1 MHGMLFSIHLRTE
14 AYQVVG
20 RSLRRFR
27 KNSSITSVKEVY
39 EKYHDKGFD
48 VIGISFD
55 EDEAVL
61 RKFITEKELPWRQI
75 LDSHGFKGVFAKQY
89 GMRGIPA
96 PFLIDRNGK
105 VISVNARGHLLG
117 ELVAAEIAGKKD

>member
-1 MHGMLFSIHLRTE
+1 MVNRFHLRTTRGK
-14 AYQVVG
+14 VVLLDFWAVWCG
-20 RSLRRFR
+20 PCVGE
-27 KNSSITSVKEVY
+27 IPDVKEVY

-75 LDSHGFKGVFAKQY
+75 LDSRGFKGVFAKQY
-89 GMRGIPA
+89 GVHGIPA

-105 VISVNARGHLLG
+105 VISVNARGSLLD
-117 ELVAAEIAGKKD
+117 ELVEAEIEGKKD

>member
-1 MHGMLFSIHLRTE
+1 MHGMPFSIHLRTE
-14 AYQVVG
+14 AYQVAG
-20 RSLRRFR
+20 RLLRRFR
-27 KNSSITSVKEVY
+27 KNSSITSIKEVY
-39 EKYHDKGFD
+39 EKYHDRGFD

-75 LDSHGFKGVFAKQY
+75 LDSRGFKGVFAKQY
-89 GMRGIPA
+89 GVHGIPA

-105 VISVNARGHLLG
+105 VISVNARDSILD
-117 ELVAAEIAGKKD
+117 ELVEAEIEGKKD

>member
-1 MHGMLFSIHLRTE
+1 MHGMPFAIHLRTE

-75 LDSHGFKGVFAKQY
+75 LDSGGFKGVFAKQY
-89 GMRGIPA
+89 GVHGIPA

-105 VISVNARGHLLG
+105 VISVNARGSLLD
-117 ELVAAEIAGKKD
+117 ELVEAEIEGKKD

>member
-1 MHGMLFSIHLRTE
+1 M
-14 AYQVVG
+14 
-20 RSLRRFR
+20 RSLCSGEIS
-27 KNSSITSVKEVY
+27 NVKEVY

-75 LDSHGFKGVFAKQY
+75 LDSRGFKGVFAKQY

-105 VISVNARGHLLG
+105 VISVNARGSLLN
-117 ELVAAEIAGKKD
+117 ELVEAEIAGKKD